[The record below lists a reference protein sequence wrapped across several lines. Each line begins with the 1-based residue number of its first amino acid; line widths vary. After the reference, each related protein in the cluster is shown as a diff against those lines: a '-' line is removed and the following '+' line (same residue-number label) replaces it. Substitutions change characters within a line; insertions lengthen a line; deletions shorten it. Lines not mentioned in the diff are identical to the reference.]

1 MAIFELFSK
10 REKKRNQITN
20 DPYQYTELPRS
31 LRVQIVHIWKDVA
44 GEGSAYYNFSSTFW
58 EVVHNTMIRE
68 LGLFTLSDKTD
79 DDYRKCVDF
88 LLSSSNEN
96 ALDII
101 DCTFYLFKGYLTQLD
116 SYFRESSRGGFLSP
130 QKAIKELNY
139 RFRESG
145 VGYQFEAGEL
155 IRVDS
160 SLIHE
165 ELTKPVISLLYN
177 LEFQG
182 AEDEYLKAHKHYREG
197 RYKEA
202 IAEALKS
209 FESTMKTICVRM
221 NWEFKPSDTSNKLI
235 DLLVKKELIPL
246 YMQQHFNSLRST
258 LESGVP
264 VLRNKTS
271 GHGQGEE
278 TVEIPEHYASYA
290 LHLSASNI
298 LFLAKCYLDK
308 KK

>member
-10 REKKRNQITN
+10 REKNKLQKTA
-20 DPYQYTELPRS
+20 DPYQYDELPIP
-31 LRVQIVHIWKDVA
+31 LRVQIVHILRDAA
-44 GEGSAYYNFSSTFW
+44 GEGDYLQKYSISFWDNVHSTM
-58 EVVHNTMIRE
+58 TRE
-68 LGLFTLSDKTD
+68 LGIFNLTD
-79 DDYRKCVDF
+79 NFENNYRKCTNF
-88 LLSSSNEN
+88 LLSANTEN

-101 DCTFYLFKGYLTQLD
+101 EYAF
-116 SYFRESSRGGFLSP
+116 FLIDKVVR
-130 QKAIKELNY
+130 KAEYYVRDANNMTMPPDAAIHELNY
-139 RFRESG
+139 RFREHR
-145 VGYQFEAGEL
+145 VGYQFEGSQL
-155 IRVDS
+155 IRIDS
-160 SLIHE
+160 QLTHE
-165 ELTKPVISLLYN
+165 EVVKPTLSLLYD
-177 LEFQG
+177 LKFQG
-182 AEDEYLKAHKHYREG
+182 AEEEYLKAHKHYREG

-221 NWEFKPSDTSNKLI
+221 DWGFKPSDTSNKLI